1 MKIYKKIF
9 TGFIVVVT
17 ILGLVSFS
25 FPVQN
30 LPKPRP
36 QSSSFE
42 TEENYAASLAP
53 VSPAS
58 TSTTSTT
65 STSSTP
71 KSAET
76 SFEEMFGFSDL
87 GKESDLVGK
96 MGTGSS
102 TDNAI
107 DDIFKELNQ

>member
-9 TGFIVVVT
+9 IGFIVVVT
-17 ILGLVSFS
+17 ILGLVAFS

-58 TSTTSTT
+58 TSTT

-102 TDNAI
+102 TGNAI

>member
-9 TGFIVVVT
+9 IGFIVVVT
-17 ILGLVSFS
+17 ILGLVAFS

-58 TSTTSTT
+58 TSTT

-102 TDNAI
+102 TGNAI
-107 DDIFKELNQ
+107 DEIFKELNQ

>member
-9 TGFIVVVT
+9 IGFIVVVT
-17 ILGLVSFS
+17 ILGLVAFS

-58 TSTTSTT
+58 TSTTST
-65 STSSTP
+65 SSTP

-96 MGTGSS
+96 MGAGSS
-102 TDNAI
+102 TGNAI